1 MRVLVVDDQRSA
13 RRVIT
18 TILATIPDVVVHEAA
33 SLEEA
38 RAMLAREE
46 LDLALID
53 IRLEDDPRNRDGLI
67 LLREIKD
74 QTAIVPVMVTAFSD
88 MAEIRAAMRTGAWD
102 YVLKDGL
109 CEELLLPIIEAVRT
123 RQRLESEVLALRAR
137 AGSAEV
143 PGLIGSSTAMERL
156 RAQIRRVAVS
166 DRPVLVAGPSGAG
179 KELVVRAIH
188 ALGATPEAPLLD
200 LNCGAIPEA
209 LMESQ
214 LFGHERGAFTGADRR
229 AHGLLA
235 TVGRG
240 TLFLDEIAEMP
251 LPLQAKLLRV
261 LETGRY
267 RAVGASADLAFE
279 GRVVAAT
286 HASLAERVRDGRF
299 REDLLHRLDVLRIR
313 VPSLDE
319 RRDDIPALV
328 AHFAGRQREPLRLS
342 ADAIEALRTRPWPGN
357 VRELRNMID
366 RLAVFCDDDPITR
379 ASLEALESPADDAG
393 DDVAA
398 LARAVLRTGQ
408 GDRFQAVE
416 RALVE
421 EAMRLAGGNKTAA
434 ARLLGVHRKAVERRV
449 GTTDPSDG
457 EDQ

>member
-18 TILATIPDVVVHEAA
+18 TILSSVPDVVVHEAS

-38 RAMLAREE
+38 RSALDREAI
-46 LDLALID
+46 DLALID
-53 IRLEDDPRNRDGLI
+53 IRLDDDPRNRDGLV

-74 QTAIVPVMVTAFSD
+74 RTAIVPVMVTAFSD
-88 MAEIRAAMRTGAWD
+88 MPEIRAAMRGGAWD
-102 YVLKDGL
+102 YVLKDRL
-109 CEELLLPIIEAVRT
+109 CEELLVPIIEGART
-123 RQRLESEVLALRAR
+123 RQRLEEEVLALRAR
-137 AGSAEV
+137 AGGTDV
-143 PGLIGSSTAMERL
+143 PGLIGTSSAMERL

-166 DRPVLVAGPSGAG
+166 DRPVLVTGPSGTG

-214 LFGHERGAFTGADRR
+214 LFGHERGAFTGAERK
-229 AHGLLA
+229 APGLLA

-251 LPLQAKLLRV
+251 LALQAKLLRV
-261 LETGRY
+261 LETGRF
-267 RAVGASADLAFE
+267 RAVGASTDVPFE

-286 HASLAERVRDGRF
+286 HAPLAERVRDGRF
-299 REDLLHRLDVLRIR
+299 REDLFHRLDVLRIR

-319 RRDDIPALV
+319 RRDDVPALV
-328 AHFAGRQREPLRLS
+328 AHFASRQRKPMRLS
-342 ADAIEALRTRPWPGN
+342 TDAVEALRTRPWPGN
-357 VRELRNMID
+357 VRELRNTID
-366 RLAVFCDDDPITR
+366 RLAVFCDDDPITS
-379 ASLEALESPADDAG
+379 ASIESLDSPSDQPEG
-393 DDVAA
+393 DLAA
-398 LARAVLRTGQ
+398 LVRTVLRNGA
-408 GDRFQAVE
+408 GDRFQLVE

-421 EAMRLAGGNKTAA
+421 EAMRLAGGNKSAA

-449 GTTDPSDG
+449 GTSDR
-457 EDQ
+457 EDDGQ